1 MTITCNSGILK
12 HKQVYRKTMSKILG
26 QHDLLIEGSSR
37 ESAEQHV
44 RYFLGH
50 NDLVRYDA
58 IVIETDA
65 ILCGTEPEFIT
76 NLETGLEANR
86 QAINCL
92 IEELHAEG
100 ASDPQSWPTLQQ
112 GYATKLLHTAVH
124 LLDGFF
130 GIDSALYNLVENS
143 HQVTDALLT
152 RIEKH
157 PEKYWLVPVT
167 GMSTHGNAD
176 RIPLLRP
183 FGRERQGEK

>member
-1 MTITCNSGILK
+1 MQT
-12 HKQVYRKTMSKILG
+12 ILG
-26 QHDLLIEGSSR
+26 QHHLLLASSSR
-37 ESAEQHV
+37 KSAAQHAH
-44 RYFLGH
+44 FFFEH
-50 NDLVRYDA
+50 NDLVRYDSVIIASSA
-58 IVIETDA
+58 IIPGTDPDFFNKIE
-65 ILCGTEPEFIT
+65 E
-76 NLETGLEANR
+76 GLKANR
-86 QAINCL
+86 QAINSL
-92 IEELHAEG
+92 VRELQAEG
-100 ASDPQSWPTLQQ
+100 AADPQTWATLQQ